1 MAPNLVL
8 ALLLNLVSDVLF
20 VVVSLKSCAVFRPVA
35 RRKGISLETCVDY
48 MVIE

>member
-1 MAPNLVL
+1 MAPYLVV
-8 ALLLNLVSDVLF
+8 ALLLNLDSGVLS
-20 VVVSLKSCAVFRPVA
+20 VALSLNSSAVFSPLA